1 MAIEMVDKI
10 AAELQI
16 DKESL
21 IKESLKRYLNYELR
35 KIESEIFKLGGKY
48 GVTSAKEID
57 EQYKKGTLEEEDS
70 WEDFFKLDHLEFK
83 KTDTQGIEGNKM
95 SIMDMNKLNKR

>member
-1 MAIEMVDKI
+1 M
-10 AAELQI
+10 
-16 DKESL
+16 
-21 IKESLKRYLNYELR
+21 NYELR

-57 EQYKKGTLEEEDS
+57 EQYKKGTLAEEDS

-83 KTDTQGIEGNKM
+83 KNRY
-95 SIMDMNKLNKR
+95 LRY

>member
-1 MAIEMVDKI
+1 MAIATKMKIVDKI
-10 AAELQI
+10 ADELQI
-16 DKESL
+16 AKESL

-83 KTDTQGIEGNKM
+83 KKQILKILKEIE
-95 SIMDMNKLNKR
+95 